1 MKEQLSARQRR
12 RELLI
17 TLSYT
22 IFSVLMIIVS
32 TIEAWPLFYVPLIVA
47 EMGLVWWSYARS
59 FQTYNLRAF
68 MVTCMTCINIF
79 LYGIQGGNFFVLIPT
94 LCVEFVL
101 LSLYEIPRIM
111 DFAIVQTILLFI
123 YLLYRLFFIAQN
135 APDLYGALMVT
146 GIFGHIAMQVI
157 LNICVVINLIPTTG
171 ITLPFLS
178 YGGTSVVLLMAE
190 IMIALSV
197 SKAIRF
203 RRPEQDLWGEMVRSS
218 GRREK

>member
-1 MKEQLSARQRR
+1 MGKKKRGLCCPAFSYSVICLLHRLVEQIRQTSLSIIR
-12 RELLI
+12 
-17 TLSYT
+17 T
-22 IFSVLMIIVS
+22 IF
-32 TIEAWPLFYVPLIVA
+32 
-47 EMGLVWWSYARS
+47 
-59 FQTYNLRAF
+59 
-68 MVTCMTCINIF
+68 F
-79 LYGIQGGNFFVLIPT
+79 LLWRLLGVFGGFTFF
-94 LCVEFVL
+94 E
-101 LSLYEIPRIM
+101 
-111 DFAIVQTILLFI
+111 
-123 YLLYRLFFIAQN
+123 
-135 APDLYGALMVT
+135 
-146 GIFGHIAMQVI
+146 VI